1 MPGLDSLG
9 KMLLVF
15 GGVFILLGLLFIM
28 STKAPHLGR
37 LPGDLVFHKG
47 SFTLYFP
54 LVTMILVSMGLTLLI
69 NLVLRLFRG

>member
-15 GGVFILLGLLFIM
+15 GGVFILLGILFILAP
-28 STKAPHLGR
+28 KVPHLGR
-37 LPGDLVFHKG
+37 LPGDMVFHKG

-54 LVTMILVSMGLTLLI
+54 LVTMVLVSTGLTLLI